1 MTGPHDLKAI
11 FSSKRAYFVRVI
23 ARRLRN
29 ADIAEEIV
37 QEAFLQVAA
46 AEKTQRIEN
55 PEGYLMRTAINL
67 STDWLRQESSRR
79 RREKDWS
86 DVAYALD
93 GGGEAASLAPSPA
106 QTAIA
111 RDEYRRLEAAFSQLT
126 PQVRTAF
133 TLHKV
138 EGLSHL
144 ETAAH
149 MGLSRSTVEKHI
161 MKAMRFLIDEMNDED
176 PIEANRELVRQDNE
190 RSADR

>member
-1 MTGPHDLKAI
+1 MTGPHDLKSI
-11 FSSKRAYFVRVI
+11 FSAKRAYFVRVI

-46 AEKTQRIEN
+46 VEKTQRIEN
-55 PEGYLMRTAINL
+55 PEGYLMRAAINL
-67 STDWLRQESSRR
+67 STDWLRQEASRR

-86 DVAYALD
+86 DVAYAFD

-106 QTAIA
+106 QTVIA
-111 RDEYRRLEAAFSQLT
+111 RDEYRRLEAALSRLT

-144 ETAAH
+144 ETAAQ

-161 MKAMRFLIDEMNDED
+161 MKAMRFLIDEMNIED
-176 PIEANRELVRQDNE
+176 PIEANRGLMRQDNE